1 MLACKIIQYGKI
13 LGKMGEN
20 GRTVRTEEPNYLE
33 PEPIVAV
40 LVEPVETGTENLL
53 KIWNRNRRI
62 LEPTKH

>member
-1 MLACKIIQYGKI
+1 MAKFWVKW
-13 LGKMGEN
+13 GKMVEPL
-20 GRTVRTEEPNYLE
+20 EPNYLE